1 MTTSRE
7 QATILLTM
15 NAKAYCNMSL
25 FFIFSYILESELRA
39 HGFRH
44 MNYLLVW
51 ARCGLFCKGYSYG
64 IMYPWQLLP
73 HTIRKVCVFTTL
85 VTNDSDSNIHQL
97 LLKMFRPSEQRNPIP
112 DFPSPPLICTVFLYT
127 SILHASSLMLSLK
140 LSHNIHFFE
149 LSSPC

>member
-51 ARCGLFCKGYSYG
+51 ARCGLFYKGCSYG

-73 HTIRKVCVFTTL
+73 HTIWKVCVFTTL

-112 DFPSPPLICTVFLYT
+112 DFPSPPLICTAFLYT

-140 LSHNIHFFE
+140 LSHNIHFYE